1 MGNALFGLH
10 GDVELGL
17 GDGDGNA
24 NAAAEMV
31 EAAHD
36 VTKLRRALFAGGVGQ
51 AAAAL
56 YLALFRPPAGL
67 FLLNNLL
74 FYSYYVLLVVV
85 VLFGVA
91 EAWVALWVSNQPRRR
106 RGTGMTVLCIS
117 VLPMLFLAGIGG
129 SAVLNTLK

>member
-1 MGNALFGLH
+1 MGNAALLALH
-10 GDVELGL
+10 GDPELAL
-17 GDGDGNA
+17 GDGNA
-24 NAAAEMV
+24 KAAAEMV

-56 YLALFRPPAGL
+56 YLLLFRPPTGL

-74 FYSYYVLLVVV
+74 FYTYYVVLVVV

-91 EAWVALWVSNQPRRR
+91 EAWVGLWVSHQPRRR
-106 RGTGMTVLCIS
+106 RATEIRLNSGKRLDGEQ
-117 VLPMLFLAGIGG
+117 ML
-129 SAVLNTLK
+129 

>member
-1 MGNALFGLH
+1 MGNAALLALH
-10 GDVELGL
+10 ADSELAL
-17 GDGDGNA
+17 GDGNT

-31 EAAHD
+31 EASHD

-67 FLLNNLL
+67 FLRNNLL
-74 FYSYYVLLVVV
+74 FYSYYVVLVVI

-91 EAWVALWVSNQPRRR
+91 EAWVGIWVSHQPRCRQAA
-106 RGTGMTVLCIS
+106 GMTVLCLS
-117 VLPMLFLAGIGG
+117 VLPMLFLVGIGG
-129 SAVLNTLK
+129 SAILK